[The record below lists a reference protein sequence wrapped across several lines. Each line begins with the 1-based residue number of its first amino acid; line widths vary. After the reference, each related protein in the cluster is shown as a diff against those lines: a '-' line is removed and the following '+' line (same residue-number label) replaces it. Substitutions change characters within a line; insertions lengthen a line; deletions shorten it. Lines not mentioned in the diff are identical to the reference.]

1 MLLSNLNNKV
11 LQSLIRYIFIL
22 FIILLS
28 ACNISPVLND
38 TVLSMK
44 EVKGIGELITAEYYG
59 EVISSFSLVSK
70 AKLDTNL
77 KESYILVQNSYR
89 QVDTVI
95 NSRYAPQINDYKE
108 KITKLEEKK
117 TNAWRRS
124 RISELKENLKDLNS
138 KINRKKIKQFKL
150 DQSQQVKSAL
160 QILTSA
166 TGANKRTL
174 LNYMLDNTKEYKD
187 IHEVYKN
194 EVNKFRKKLDDNK
207 ELVYIGRGS
216 VKAGYDLEQLDS
228 FNIFYSPKRDT
239 MYLFDFDPIITDL
252 DINPYFYY
260 PEDVDSSNK
269 LDEYDT
275 TLLYG
280 FQLIYSSQEK
290 DVTLQD
296 INNVKSEC
304 KRKLYQEALDRNIFQ
319 NAQRNAEE
327 ALSGLFGLLSAEGDR
342 EIKEVIISHSKYF
355 NYQVDYLY
363 DKKIDKNE
371 FNEINA
377 IVTADKDSLDEI
389 AFKYQ
394 TLKYQLKYL
403 DKFILDLYKQTRGNN
418 NVSEWD
424 SLYSKYLYDRKIA
437 LLN

>member
-11 LQSLIRYIFIL
+11 LQNLIRYIFIL

-77 KESYILVQNSYR
+77 KEAYVLVQNSYR

-95 NSRYAPQINDYKE
+95 NNKYAPQINDYKE
-108 KITKLEEKK
+108 KIAKLEEKK
-117 TNAWRRS
+117 TNAWRES
-124 RISELKENLKDLNS
+124 RISDLKGNLKDLNS
-138 KINRKKIKQFKL
+138 KINRKKIKQFKS
-150 DQSQQVKSAL
+150 DQSQQVKSAMQL
-160 QILTSA
+160 LTNA

-174 LNYMLDNTKEYKD
+174 LDYMLDNTLEYKD
-187 IHEVYKN
+187 INDKYLNK
-194 EVNKFRKKLDDNK
+194 VNNFRKKLEDNK

-275 TLLYG
+275 TMLYG
-280 FQLIYSSQEK
+280 FQLIYSSNER

-319 NAQRNAEE
+319 NAQRNAEL
-327 ALSGLFGLLSAEGDR
+327 ALSGLFGLLSTEG

-355 NYQVDYLY
+355 SYQVDYLY
-363 DKKIDKNE
+363 DKKIDMDE
-371 FNEINA
+371 FHEINA

-403 DKFILDLYKQTRGNN
+403 DKFMLDLYKQTRGNN

-424 SLYSKYLYDRKIA
+424 SLCSKYLYDRKIA